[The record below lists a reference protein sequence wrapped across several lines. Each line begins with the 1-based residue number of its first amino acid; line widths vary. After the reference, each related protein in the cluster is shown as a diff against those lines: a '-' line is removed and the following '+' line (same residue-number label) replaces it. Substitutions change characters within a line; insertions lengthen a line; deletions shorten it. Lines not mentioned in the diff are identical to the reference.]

1 MTIRIARRGPIVGRC
16 AAPASKPET
25 QRAVVCAA
33 LADGASTI
41 RSPLYCRETQMMMD
55 ACEALGAEIVHR
67 EGEIEVSGLGGNIRS
82 ARREGSTRYVWAS
95 GSALVGRLFSTIGSA
110 MAERVVVDGNN
121 VLRGRPFGPLFS
133 ALKAKGVHFDFF
145 DAEDRLPCAALSRE
159 LPGGLYK
166 LGTSV
171 SSQFATALMVPAPLA
186 TTPTTIELSGT
197 PYSLSYIRQTA
208 DMMRRFGVEVSIA
221 EDEREILVPNDVP
234 YQKRDIDIT
243 GDYTSASYILGAAFV
258 SRGDIVVSNLDPLS
272 LQGERAIVDI
282 VETLGA
288 RIQWLQT
295 PNTLNIDCSHL
306 PKKVDAAFDL
316 SDSPNILPTV
326 AAIAATI
333 PGRVRLTGAR
343 LTQHHKCKRIDAMA
357 AELTKAG
364 VEVEVLYDAEGQTD
378 GLEIHGKASHRGG
391 LEFSSHGDHR
401 IFMSMVLFSL
411 ACEEACSFDASNDT
425 EDSFPEFFRILG
437 LNGGPEKELDNE
449 PQLIQS
455 AG

>member
-1 MTIRIARRGPIVGRC
+1 MTLRIARRGPIVGRC
-16 AAPASKPET
+16 VAPASKPET
-25 QRAVVCAA
+25 QRALVMAA
-33 LADGASTI
+33 LAEGTSRI
-41 RSPLYCRETQMMMD
+41 RNPLYCRETRMMID
-55 ACEALGAEIVHR
+55 ACKALGVEVEEDENEIRVT
-67 EGEIEVSGLGGNIRS
+67 GLGGNIRA
-82 ARREGSTRYVWAS
+82 ARREENTRYVWAS
-95 GSALVGRLFSTIGSA
+95 GSALVGRLFATIGSA
-110 MAERVVVDGNN
+110 MAERVVVDGNS
-121 VLRGRPFGPLFS
+121 VLRNRPFAPLFS
-133 ALKAKGVHFDFF
+133 ALKAKGVHFEFF
-145 DAEDRLPCAALSRE
+145 DGEDRLPCAALSRE

-208 DMMRRFGVEVSIA
+208 DMMRRFGVDVAFSG
-221 EDEREILVPNDVP
+221 DEREIQVANDKP
-234 YQKRDIDIT
+234 YESREIDIT

-282 VETLGA
+282 VEELGA

-295 PNTLNIDCSHL
+295 PHTLAVDCTAL
-306 PKKVDAAFDL
+306 PARVDVAFDL

-343 LTQHHKCKRIDAMA
+343 LTQHHKCPRIDAMA
-357 AELTKAG
+357 TELAKAG
-364 VEVEVLYDAEGQTD
+364 VTVSVLYDKEGATD
-378 GLEIHGKASHRGG
+378 GLEIHGRARHNGRTS
-391 LEFSSHGDHR
+391 FSNHGDHR
-401 IFMSMVLFSL
+401 IFMSLALFAL
-411 ACEEACSFDASNDT
+411 ACKEPCSFDESNDT
-425 EDSFPEFFRILG
+425 SDSFPDFFKMLG
-437 LNGGPEKELDNE
+437 LKGGADKELDDE
-449 PQLIQS
+449 WQLIQS